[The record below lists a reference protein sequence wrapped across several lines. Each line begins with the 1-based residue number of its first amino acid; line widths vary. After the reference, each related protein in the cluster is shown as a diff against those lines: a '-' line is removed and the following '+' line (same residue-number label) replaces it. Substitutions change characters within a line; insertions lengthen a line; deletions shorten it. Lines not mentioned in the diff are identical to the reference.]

1 MNKFFLKTLLY
12 AMVFLVLISLVSC
25 GKKEIASLDKSQST
39 SFNDNTGNG
48 NDIAIKNKVNV
59 RYILLGKLK
68 GKVKENFEKLNPNI
82 NIVYDIV
89 EYADLEQKLLIAHGT
104 NDDYD
109 IIQTNHSSVPQFVF
123 AGILEPL
130 DGYIKAAGID
140 FSTYQQ
146 EAVKIGQMKGIQYA
160 IPYEPDCRIFAY
172 NKKILKEA
180 GVKPPNTMQ
189 EVLNVAKA
197 VNKKGYYAMAGS
209 YSKLWFPIYDI
220 GCWMLGN
227 GGHVYVLDG
236 EKYKATLN
244 TPEVLE
250 YVKWSKEIFQYMP
263 KDPNMD
269 DFAVRDMFI
278 KGKIAMYWW
287 GPWEVNLIE
296 PYMDMKNVGFS
307 IMPKGKVK
315 SGSSMGGWMYG
326 IGAGAKNKEEAW
338 KFVEY
343 MLKPEN
349 MAVVTGALPAD
360 RRALKYPPFNSKKY
374 EIFNEQLKT
383 AEYPAPPTPVY
394 PQIAEV
400 FNKYFN
406 QAMVGK
412 ITPEQACEYSNTEAQ
427 KYLDAL
433 NKQ

>member
-1 MNKFFLKTLLY
+1 MNKFILKVLSYVL
-12 AMVFLVLISLVSC
+12 VFLVLISLASC
-25 GKKEIASLDKSQST
+25 GQKETSSLDKSQTT
-39 SFNDNTGNG
+39 SRNENTGSEK
-48 NDIAIKNKVNV
+48 DIATKNKINV

-68 GKVKENFEKLNPNI
+68 GKVKENFEKLYPNI
-82 NIVYDIV
+82 SIVYDIV
-89 EYADLEQKLLIAHGT
+89 EYADLDQKLLIAHGT

-236 EKYKATLN
+236 E
-244 TPEVLE
+244 
-250 YVKWSKEIFQYMP
+250 I
-263 KDPNMD
+263 
-269 DFAVRDMFI
+269 
-278 KGKIAMYWW
+278 
-287 GPWEVNLIE
+287 
-296 PYMDMKNVGFS
+296 
-307 IMPKGKVK
+307 
-315 SGSSMGGWMYG
+315 
-326 IGAGAKNKEEAW
+326 
-338 KFVEY
+338 
-343 MLKPEN
+343 
-349 MAVVTGALPAD
+349 
-360 RRALKYPPFNSKKY
+360 
-374 EIFNEQLKT
+374 
-383 AEYPAPPTPVY
+383 
-394 PQIAEV
+394 
-400 FNKYFN
+400 
-406 QAMVGK
+406 
-412 ITPEQACEYSNTEAQ
+412 
-427 KYLDAL
+427 
-433 NKQ
+433 